1 MIARHE
7 RIEVRG
13 RSKRLFPSMI
23 VGKTTLNSAS
33 LAKRTGLAAGMRFP
47 QKERKVNVE
56 GRGRDPR
63 LTIPAL
69 YELSSGCVCA
79 PKLP

>member
-1 MIARHE
+1 VIARRE
-7 RIEVRG
+7 RIELRA

-23 VGKTTLNSAS
+23 VGKTTPGSAC

-63 LTIPAL
+63 ITIPAL
-69 YELSSGCVCA
+69 YELSSGYVCA
-79 PKLP
+79 PKPP